1 MFNSKREYHLA
12 GNCKEGLKLYLI
24 MYSLFKDDTITYEN
38 LKEYLLERA
47 TSNYLDFNP
56 LFQISQSYI
65 FWNSIGFN
73 YSLEIG

>member
-1 MFNSKREYHLA
+1 MFNSKRISLD
-12 GNCKEGLKLYLI
+12 GKLKEGLKLYLI
-24 MYSLFKDDTITYEN
+24 MYSLFKDDTITYDN

-47 TSNYLDFNP
+47 TPNYLDFNP
-56 LFQISQSYI
+56 LFKLSKSYI